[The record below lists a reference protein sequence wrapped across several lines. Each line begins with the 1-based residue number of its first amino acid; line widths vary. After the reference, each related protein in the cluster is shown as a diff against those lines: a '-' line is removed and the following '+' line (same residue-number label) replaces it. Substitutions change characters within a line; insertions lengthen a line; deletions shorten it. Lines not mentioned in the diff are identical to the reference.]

1 MRIFKQIKRKVGNAI
16 IPVVGTILGLTILAG
31 SVVSVALNSSKIVY
45 KQNNL
50 SNQNDA
56 RQILYIAARYFCTEI
71 NNGKTDSQIRAELQ
85 EIFGPGLKITRDTTD
100 PEKYYIWYP
109 NRFVDSNQKEF
120 DPNKDN
126 SQVAEWLKA
135 TIVKKEGSDDDGDY
149 GDHGIN
155 NTLFSQE
162 AKLDEKFAV
171 GNMMTVYLTDEHLL
185 PGRKYSINEVSLVE
199 SDIDTFD
206 EAFTYMNNTGVL
218 EIDDIAIA
226 LYKYGLVSNSGVS
239 YINAKEDGS
248 FEIVYKTGNLGGNY
262 YWQNNGTSTETW
274 LYRQEYD
281 IDLLYD
287 MICYQDSKN
296 ASISKSNLKYA
307 YEETTDSHR
316 IYSNKASDNFE
327 LTYSSSQRFAD
338 ALADYIFWKN
348 MPRLCMYL
356 DDFVKVIK
364 KDASNKTGYNYYTD
378 LDNLSWYE
386 WKETV
391 LTMRPWNGG
400 SYYTEV
406 DYTENDVINFFQ
418 TNSTLNSKYCTNG
431 KLDRTKLYN
440 ALITKAKSTLISNS
454 SEALDDA
461 YESIIKSQLFTNR
474 SSSYSYSNTM
484 WYGYE
489 TVNHNGYSRDEWVY
503 YNYDSN
509 KWNQNIINVQGNKDH
524 VLHKAVEAFLLK
536 QLTIKYITGDE
547 ENGIQRQE
555 FNNGNLNGYVE
566 ELNTDGL
573 KDFQWNIDD
582 GVMKI
587 YYRFGAY
594 VKKANG
600 QVDYSAPMSDETGD
614 TFYFKYD
621 GIYTLDRKKKWNDRD
636 KFTLVKK
643 YDYNSDNAIEGFVK
657 TFIEAFAEMGNV
669 SYTDLYTEEELT
681 KISREQVMKNL
692 VSAIRYQYLPTYA
705 YANGSETKGILNSII
720 GTGSTSK
727 YGLKQQNIANKLL
740 TFYLENGEADLKAA
754 IGDLDYDINIKKIEY
769 KDDLADSLSNFID
782 MQIQFEIVV
791 YKSENKTQTFDR
803 TVSFVIQFQTYSG
816 QNTAVYNEST
826 NTYTDVLNGNY
837 VSDYDD
843 DGNLKNVFS
852 AVVIKNDEGNA
863 LSVNDITANNERAI
877 LSNIPY
883 TERIH
888 SNQVPYGDH
897 KITID
902 GVDYTVV
909 TDINI
914 LKNVTSNVLYDGDVS
929 GLTSNFTIK
938 VADGKSLFI
947 NGNLSLKDNN
957 QVELG
962 SKSLLFV
969 NGNVDVR
976 YNVTVDM
983 RYDGSYWTRE
993 LWTSDYNKF
1002 VNNGVNIKA
1011 AVDAK
1016 IMINGNF
1023 DYRGFKAKQAKKN
1036 SKGFNVY
1043 NAQTGKYDYVN
1054 VNVIYEQYVLNAN
1067 FTDRYGNHLG
1077 ECTQNAD
1084 GTWSH
1089 YPYECRGLLQ
1099 GIYIINGDMSFH
1111 AWDENN
1117 LTESDS
1123 QIVAMYRNM
1132 YSNPCVNATF
1142 YIDGVFDM
1150 RGLYTSGLYDQCRSN
1165 FIFAK
1170 SIVEPRIALNT
1181 VLCQGSNTNY
1191 GAWNDNDGYL
1201 FMICEDAIDFSKVN
1215 FACVNL
1221 FTPFQEL
1228 VNAINANKQS
1238 ATNFSE
1244 FIEKS
1249 AFTAMYPNSSVIDEW
1264 GLPSILRSGL
1274 AQLYDPGDIG
1284 AITPEDEIYGTAV

>member
-16 IPVVGTILGLTILAG
+16 VPVVGTILGLTILAG
-31 SVVSVALNSSKIVY
+31 SVVSVALNSSQIVY

-71 NNGKTDSQIRAELQ
+71 NNGKTDSQIRVELQ

-120 DPNKDN
+120 DPERDN

-287 MICYQDSKN
+287 MICYQDSSN
-296 ASISKSNLKYA
+296 SSISKSNLKYA

-338 ALADYIFWKN
+338 AIADYIFWEN
-348 MPRLCMYL
+348 LPRLCMYL
-356 DDFVKVIK
+356 TDFQSVIK
-364 KDASNKTGYNYYTD
+364 ADAENQWRYDHSSWYNAGYRLSWRDLSNLHWYEWSDAELTLYPSWSNYYTE
-378 LDNLSWYE
+378 YH
-386 WKETV
+386 
-391 LTMRPWNGG
+391 
-400 SYYTEV
+400 YTDSDIV
-406 DYTENDVINFFQ
+406 NFFQ
-418 TNSTLNSKYCTNG
+418 NNSTLKTKYTTSN

-440 ALITKAKSTLISNS
+440 ALITQISSNMLSRNS
-454 SEALDDA
+454 EQIQDA
-461 YESIIKSQLFTNR
+461 YETIVRKKTFTYTSN
-474 SSSYSYSNTM
+474 SYSSDYIFYDEGWFRNT
-484 WYGYE
+484 
-489 TVNHNGYSRDEWVY
+489 Y
-503 YNYDSN
+503 YYWDQN
-509 KWNQNIINVQGNKDH
+509 KWNNNVINIQGQKDH
-524 VLHKAVEAFLLK
+524 ILHNAVEDFLLGR
-536 QLTIKYITGDE
+536 LTEKYITGTATKDPVALQGAE
-547 ENGIQRQE
+547 VQE
-555 FNNGNLNGYVE
+555 IDAKSLE
-566 ELNTDGL
+566 
-573 KDFQWNIDD
+573 DFQWNIDN
-582 GVMKI
+582 GNMKL
-587 YYRFGAY
+587 YYR
-594 VKKANG
+594 VKAKVKRPNG
-600 QVDYSAPMSDETGD
+600 QIDTVAPMSDETGD
-614 TFYFKYD
+614 TFWFKSD
-621 GIYTLDRKKKWNDRD
+621 GVYMGNERVITYADAKSGRET
-636 KFTLVKK
+636 F
-643 YDYNSDNAIEGFVK
+643 IK
-657 TFIEAFAEMGNV
+657 TFIETFAQMAGI
-669 SYTDLYTEEELT
+669 SLGDIYTEEEVTYLT
-681 KISREQVMKNL
+681 REQLKTNL

-705 YANGSETKGILNSII
+705 FTNDSETKGILNSII

-727 YGLKQQNIANKLL
+727 YGMKQQNIANKLL
-740 TFYLENGEADLKAA
+740 TFYLENGEAELKAA

-791 YKSENKTQTFDR
+791 YKSKNKTQKFDR

-816 QNTAVYNEST
+816 QNTALYNEAT
-826 NTYTDVLNGNY
+826 DTYTDVLNGNY
-837 VSDYDD
+837 ISDYDS

-852 AVVIKNDEGNA
+852 AVGIKNDKGEA
-863 LSVNDITANNERAI
+863 LGVSDIVANKTRAI

-883 TERIH
+883 TERIN

-902 GVDYTVV
+902 GTDYTVV
-909 TDINI
+909 TDINV
-914 LKNVTSNVLYDGDVS
+914 LKNVTQNVLYDGEVS
-929 GLTSNFTIK
+929 GLSSNFKIK

-947 NGNLSLKDNN
+947 NGDLSLKDNN

-962 SKSLLFV
+962 RNSLLFV
-969 NGNVDVR
+969 NGNMQVYYR
-976 YNVTVDM
+976 VTSEM
-983 RYDGSYWTRE
+983 RKSGSTYYTRE
-993 LWTSDYNKF
+993 LRTTDYNTF

-1011 AVDAK
+1011 DVDAK

-1023 DYRGFKAKQAKKN
+1023 DYRGFKGRYATSSSGSFQ
-1036 SKGFNVY
+1036 VY
-1043 NAQTGKYDYVN
+1043 NAQTGRNETVRVDT
-1054 VNVIYEQYVLNAN
+1054 IYEQYVLNAG
-1067 FTDRYGNHLG
+1067 FKDRNNVIHGN
-1077 ECTQNAD
+1077 CVQNAD
-1084 GTWSH
+1084 GTWTH
-1089 YPYECRGLLQ
+1089 NEEECRGLLE
-1099 GIYIINGDMSFH
+1099 GIYIINGDMVFH

-1117 LTESDS
+1117 TTDNSN
-1123 QIVAMYRNM
+1123 QILSMYRNM
-1132 YSNPCVNATF
+1132 YSNPLINGTF
-1142 YIDGVFDM
+1142 YVDGVFDM
-1150 RGLYTSGLYDQCRSN
+1150 KGLYTSGLYDQCRSN
-1165 FIFAK
+1165 FVFAK
-1170 SIVEPRIALNT
+1170 SISEPNIALNT

-1191 GAWNDNDGYL
+1191 GAWDENDGYL